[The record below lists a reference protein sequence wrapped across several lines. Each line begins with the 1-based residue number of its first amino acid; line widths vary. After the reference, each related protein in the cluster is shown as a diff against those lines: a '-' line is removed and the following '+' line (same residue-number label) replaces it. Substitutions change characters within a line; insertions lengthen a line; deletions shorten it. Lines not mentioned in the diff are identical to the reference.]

1 MSFPDP
7 CSETLQQG
15 ILKWLHKAK
24 AQSKGKYIV
33 YSAAFSVLEAL
44 REHGWPLERSDYISE
59 KNQIR
64 MSGPKFRKVLE
75 KTLGAE
81 RVKRLNLPTE
91 GGRTTRSGPTTAD
104 DFVELLIELL
114 PSSLTARTTVEA
126 FADCLETVVAEEF
139 ERHILSL
146 SGIRVSKPPA
156 QYPLSEF
163 VRDVLDAA
171 GKRRGAVA
179 HHLVGAK
186 LTLRLGMSEGL
197 VPRSYTAA
205 DQQAEVPG
213 DYWCANTAFHVTVA
227 PTEALVR
234 KCRNNIAK
242 GWRVWIITTRERVEM
257 TRGMVEVAGLSKQ
270 VQVSAISDFL
280 GQNLEEIGS
289 FSSQQIP
296 HQAEDLVREYNHR
309 IDRAEN
315 SDPTLKIEFGS

>member
-1 MSFPDP
+1 MSSPNP
-7 CSETLQQG
+7 CNATLRQG
-15 ILKWLHKAK
+15 VLQWLQKSK
-24 AQSKGKYIV
+24 AQSLGKYIV
-33 YSAAFSVLEAL
+33 YAAAFSVLEAL

-64 MSGPKFRKVLE
+64 MSGAKFRRVLG
-75 KTLGAE
+75 KALGAE
-81 RVKRLNLPTE
+81 RVERLNLPKE
-91 GGRTTRSGPTTAD
+91 GGRTTRSGPTIAD
-104 DFVELLIELL
+104 DFIGLLIELL
-114 PSSLTARTTVEA
+114 PSSLTTRTTAKA
-126 FADCLETVVAEEF
+126 FADCLEAVIAEDF
-139 ERHILSL
+139 ERYILSL

-163 VRDVLDAA
+163 VRDVLEAA
-171 GKRRGAVA
+171 DKRRGAVA

-186 LTLRLGMSEGL
+186 LTLRLGMSKGL

-213 DYWCANTAFHVTVA
+213 DYWCESTAFHVTVA

-309 IDRAEN
+309 IDQAEN
-315 SDPTLKIEFGS
+315 GDPTLKIEFGS